1 MEFIIAL
8 VVPFIAAFVMTPYVI
23 KLAVKVGA
31 VDKPN
36 HRKVH
41 TKVMPRLGGL
51 AIYFS
56 FLVGFL
62 IFLPETLEAWPIL
75 AGATII
81 VIIGIIDDIKEVTPK
96 VKLAGQILAA
106 VVTVF
111 SGIQIEFI
119 TLPNGNIIEFGYFAI
134 PLTILWIVAITNAIN
149 LIDGLDGLAAGV
161 SSIILLTFSGLA
173 LSMGNPFVALLG
185 FMLFGSTLGFI
196 KYNFHPAKIFMG
208 DTGSLFLGYMISVFA
223 IMGLFKNVAVFS
235 LIIPI
240 VILGVPILDTTFAI
254 IRRIVHKKPLSS
266 PDKYHLHH
274 CLIKLGF
281 THRQTVIM
289 IYCMSAIFSMAA
301 IIFTRATVLGAT
313 ITLVA
318 LIILVELVVEITGL
332 ISENY
337 RPLLN
342 VLAGAKTRDK

>member
-1 MEFIIAL
+1 
-8 VVPFIAAFVMTPYVI
+8 
-23 KLAVKVGA
+23 
-31 VDKPN
+31 
-36 HRKVH
+36 
-41 TKVMPRLGGL
+41 
-51 AIYFS
+51 
-56 FLVGFL
+56 
-62 IFLPETLEAWPIL
+62 EAWPIL

-208 DTGSLFLGYMISVFA
+208 DTG
-223 IMGLFKNVAVFS
+223 
-235 LIIPI
+235 
-240 VILGVPILDTTFAI
+240 
-254 IRRIVHKKPLSS
+254 
-266 PDKYHLHH
+266 
-274 CLIKLGF
+274 
-281 THRQTVIM
+281 
-289 IYCMSAIFSMAA
+289 
-301 IIFTRATVLGAT
+301 
-313 ITLVA
+313 
-318 LIILVELVVEITGL
+318 
-332 ISENY
+332 
-337 RPLLN
+337 
-342 VLAGAKTRDK
+342 